1 MIMDERLEFC
11 DATTAFGAAGTAL
24 LGDVVDLEVVR
35 DIGNGQPVYWV
46 TTTDVEIITAAS
58 AGTLRFQLVSDAQ
71 AAIAV
76 DGSATVHADTGSMV
90 TGTAAA
96 NAAQFNA
103 GGIIGCIALP
113 LEGPV
118 YERYLGV
125 LAVTGTTA
133 TTAGKINS
141 FLTLDPSKWK
151 AYADAV
157 N

>member
-11 DATTAFGAAGTAL
+11 DAVALNTGGAGSYL
-24 LGDVVDLEVVR
+24 LGDVVDLGAASPG

-46 TTTDVEIITAAS
+46 TTVDTTATSGGS
-58 AGTLRFQLVSDAQ
+58 ATGAFALASDAQ

-76 DGSATVHADTGSMV
+76 DGSATVHATI
-90 TGTAAA
+90 
-96 NAAQFNA
+96 AAQAVATLTA
-103 GGIIGCIALP
+103 GRKFVVPVP

-125 LAVTGTTA
+125 IQTTGTA
-133 TTAGKINS
+133 AFTAGKINS
-141 FLTLDPSKWK
+141 FITLDPSGWK
-151 AYADAV
+151 AYPDAV